1 MLGVFQI
8 CQKETWRQCVRA
20 NDGEG
25 GGKQKWSL
33 SKIVV
38 EKKRGEIV
46 VEEEGE
52 YIKQAEKGKL
62 HGPRAKVLPGSLEAC
77 NLL

>member
-1 MLGVFQI
+1 MLGVFEI
-8 CQKETWRQCVRA
+8 CQKETRRQCVRA

-46 VEEEGE
+46 VEEEG
-52 YIKQAEKGKL
+52 
-62 HGPRAKVLPGSLEAC
+62 
-77 NLL
+77 